1 MDLKQRGFPLLWLI
15 GLFCVIFNAD
25 VTTFAQTLNKRS
37 SRITSSRT
45 TFGTQVKSSSSSLSS
60 INGLN
65 FDCPEEFGYFPHPT
79 DCTQYYVCVFGGALL
94 ESCTGGLMYSHE
106 LQTCDWPRNVGCDV
120 SDSVA
125 REQTQ
130 EKLHGQGQQ
139 QTLQKQQP
147 QHQTNVPSRI
157 RFGSAFT
164 SPQTQQQ
171 SLKATAPPPQYHRQP
186 SQVIQA
192 QVHNIPPPPQLKVS
206 PNPIITSRGQPKHVL
221 EAQEEIAKLY
231 ADALETLPPVEE
243 EETDR
248 QQRVYRGQP
257 STVSQV
263 QRDRDGIIHQ
273 PNLNVIPN
281 HDKFNSYSGYG
292 NQYSSDI
299 INLDLNGNRLEN
311 LNVNDAKDLD
321 LNEHKRRYKRDLGF
335 DVEHKVQQEEQQAEQ
350 QPLTNSTKEAKFSSK
365 ISYESENTVSETE
378 TMQEIKELIKELYG
392 PDYVTTNIEELSS
405 LLDTKISKELETFEY
420 VMSSENAKKFG
431 IMKSSENRENFVRNI
446 PESWASPAILNSRS
460 MEELPQVEENFR
472 SLEIH
477 RESGNSK
484 DWDKTANS
492 KEERTT
498 SNQHE
503 KRNILHNAK
512 NVNNVDDL
520 GSYDNLGDFQ
530 NPELAEHTDYFEDLR
545 KSENLGE
552 NVEHSGISRK
562 GELKDSNREMKSL
575 KNVENTNNNGEEER
589 APVNGKWDNKSR
601 SKNHNDLE
609 ERTLNKIEPLSK
621 MFTKFGEL
629 LRKSIKL
636 ENLREVA
643 KSKNHTITE
652 EVNFSREND
661 NRDEDDLIAQETQ
674 TEHTFIS
681 DFTIDDNPDADAVES
696 LRYIRQLRPYIRMGG
711 TRTHWPFV
719 PTHFRSVD
727 TSPYQQQLSQSFGS
741 VNPFLSP
748 PSTITYDSLNA
759 LNSVQKQN
767 YQNYPLTFSG
777 NYRPKLVFANSNFRT
792 ASPSPTEQYNTNEFN
807 PFRPVLGTNYFG
819 SAGLSQSTTTSTTL
833 RPFNIKH
840 SDLLPYILQSL
851 RELKEQRKKLQMQNY
866 SYYHLDIDPLKE
878 QSTQSPFIAFK
889 TTTPKILKN
898 AQNTQISTMGG
909 FYNNQYFNY
918 PTKLTSTYHAS
929 NEYITTTPRVVS
941 SSPTTTTE
949 SQYFK
954 YNILANQKMKHYFT
968 TLKPITYEMN
978 TLIPVTD
985 NINIVTAPKLN
996 TIRPV
1001 MQSHNIIIFNHSLS
1015 SSYQP
1020 FTNLLT
1026 STFRPLNTT
1035 IKEPLRLQFNLSEF
1049 ISSLGASDLAPLNPT
1064 VKGMLN
1070 YLKEVNKPKSM
1081 LNENNSHWVPK
1092 LPTSFTTTTSTTASS
1107 KKSTKNYE
1115 NFINR
1120 IPNQTQKT
1128 NSIRGPTKFTTSKP
1142 DNPQANDEYYDEED
1156 ELEVGGEEDTDL
1168 PDIDADEEIQ
1178 PPSQMPPYA
1187 PMSETMAPPRSQ
1199 MMPPLEATA
1208 NPPFNAKPT
1217 YVTGFLEATT
1227 TRKPFMINHNFQQF
1241 YQPPHPLIRNQNQI
1255 PSFINFPSDYFQE
1268 IKTKLSTPSS
1278 ILKLTHFGVKPAIST
1293 KPTAANSTATTTIK
1307 PQLTSTL
1314 TSTSST
1320 PSTSTTTT
1328 TAPRPRYTIRPHRI
1342 RGQNKWHSPN
1352 TVGQQTNKTLLTL
1365 DFKHNRP
1372 AHIYRKRPMAA
1383 AHIATNSATAGGN
1396 ENSLMH
1402 TNADVNV
1409 PSRVET
1415 SSPYSSQQTATP
1427 SSLYLQAI
1435 KQNNIQ
1441 QHHNQV
1447 MVDNRNLPIQQAKLS
1462 STSSPSLSSF
1472 AQPQPFSIN
1481 HQHHPYYNNY
1491 YNTTN
1496 YEQQQEQENV
1506 QEQHN
1511 VNVDDGVSD
1520 EDVNDDIGDEDGV
1533 DVVDTYVPQQQQQ
1546 QQQQQKHQNIP
1557 QHLTSKSLQ
1566 QQQQQKQYQ
1575 QHSLSSIQ
1583 YSQNRQ
1589 KQQQQQLPSS
1599 PPQSS
1604 EVQLPEQNPYD
1615 SYYSVYDDD
1624 IDLYRD
1630 LDYQQPQQQQK
1641 THQQQQQQQHYQ
1653 PSQQPLRNSQS
1664 QQSTYRPLDIFTTP
1678 SPPLREGY
1686 KSQAKPQRPSNYGSN
1701 QQALLYN
1708 NDYDEDLIAQI
1719 EQDNSYD
1726 QPTRTASR
1734 NPQISIQTLRSG
1746 SSSTVR
1752 AVLERDE
1759 RNYYNTL
1766 TTPVPTL
1773 PNDAEEPAYIYEADY
1788 RDSSDYYYTNKK
1800 GSAKYTGKLK
1810 PLTEQDSYDV
1820 IGARLQNIQDF
1831 ETKSRTATKTTTTI
1845 TTTTRK
1851 PTTTST
1857 TTTTSTSRTTT
1868 KNSRSKTH
1876 ANKKLQQQEQQQQQ
1890 QRSPPPISPSPQQQ
1904 QPLSPS
1910 KQTKQ
1915 INSLQSIT
1923 QIPHEKHPSNPS
1935 TTPSVASLTSSS
1947 PKTPILSV
1955 VTQAHEK
1962 HTKQILTNAQ
1972 LTSTDRNSTPAG
1984 INHLEEVENIYDE
1997 SQNVQ
2002 VQSSEPSRTKA
2013 TEVNKLNIKLN
2024 DYSEQ
2029 SKAGNLVNEKSKSS
2043 KVTAER
2049 KRIQNFPESEFER
2062 QNYQAKSREIKNN
2075 ESDSLQLNSEE
2086 ILRSA
2091 SSSSTTLKYPATY
2104 NPSSPMPKM
2113 FEYSL
2118 QRDTNGFALRA
2129 QSVPLSSAEIK
2140 SQPIYERVLSTSILQ
2155 PSTTVTP
2162 KSKAITSTTTS
2173 YSTTEKAVSSST
2185 QSTYFAPSSKE
2196 EIAATTYAPPLRTW
2210 RNGRPTYPTTTMKL
2224 VYDNTFS
2231 VITEPNKVQTVA
2243 QENFQKI
2250 APNII
2255 KGSTAA
2261 PATTYKPASSTTST
2275 TTTHKPTT
2283 STPSNSLG
2291 VAISSER
2298 PIQSFTARTSIFKDN
2313 LQRTTSSASNR
2324 FVSPYKSLENILQ
2337 KDERSNLGLP
2347 RSTLKPRYLASGTSP
2362 LPFLQTTPKPFGSYF
2377 LITSQPKNFNE
2388 SIFATMATNSRNFS
2402 VSDAIITTFST
2413 LTLKPPIL
2421 KFNSSPT
2428 TTTTTSTT
2436 ANPITSTQS
2445 TTARSTIIASS
2456 PLKLIQAEKETEA
2469 NERPRSRGR
2478 SRYTFATVSNLLD
2491 NDEPTTY
2498 SPKYRFTA
2506 SVGDATTQ
2514 PSTSSLAVRRKIQ
2527 RARISSLQHHRPSF
2541 GSTGKSLERYTERE
2555 AFRTNPYK
2563 RKPLESETLS
2573 EKPRAEALISS
2584 PLHNNQENSIEGA
2597 KSSEIN
2603 GEEQVVAITD
2613 RPLKYFYSNKYRQNT
2628 PERTLAESLQNAGYI
2643 TSSSASNKASFKANS
2658 VLEQLQLFLAGSD
2671 SEEDESGP
2679 PQFVNDFMEPAIKAA
2694 VEEIRNLYTNTAST
2708 TRLPLTTTTT
2718 TTLKPT
2724 TTAMPPTTAYTSF
2737 NSTQQHLNTTTII
2750 RRTTSTTRPTT
2761 TTTSIATP
2769 TATPSS
2775 TIKHNKLSNSS
2786 VIYNASTST
2795 TTTTTPK
2802 NIPKFPSSTSSF
2814 LPSSSIATTTTATGK
2829 YISSTPANTGR
2840 SSNNQPPARAS
2851 RVNNAIKSSIAA
2863 AVTASPS
2870 HKGAPPSV
2878 VRSNKFSLGPTIK
2891 CSDTTSNAKCN
2902 EIPSRINSN
2911 SNRNRGSATY
2921 NQDRDAA
2928 LPASNSRGT
2937 YPPRT
2942 RPTLK
2947 PSGNIVSKA
2956 QEFIDIYR
2964 YPPSRPEPIYPIPTP
2979 DKTAAKCRKD
2989 VCLLPDCFCGGKEI
3003 PGNLNVSEVPQIVL
3017 ITFDDAVSTL
3027 NINLY
3032 EELFNNDTR
3041 KNPNG
3046 CPIRATFYVS
3056 HEWTNYGMIQDLYAD
3071 GHELA
3076 SHTISHSFGEQFSQ
3090 KKWTREVAGQRE
3102 ILAAYGGV
3110 KVSDVRGM
3118 RAPFLSVGGNK
3129 MYKMLYDSNFTYD
3142 SSLPVYENRP
3152 PSWPY
3157 TFDYK
3162 IFHDCMIPP
3171 CPTRS
3176 YPGIWQVPMVMWQD
3190 LNGGRCSMGDACSNP
3205 GDADGVMKM
3214 IMKNFE
3220 RHYTT
3225 NRAPFG
3231 LFYHAAWF
3239 TQPHHKEGFIKFLDA
3254 INAMPDVW
3262 IVTNWQA
3269 LQWVR
3274 DPTPLSRINSFQPFY
3289 CDYSD
3294 RPKRCNNP
3302 KVCNLWHKSGVR
3314 YMKTCQPCPDI
3325 YPWTGKTGIR
3335 SSRIDN
3341 DIEETT
3347 T

>member
-1 MDLKQRGFPLLWLI
+1 M
-15 GLFCVIFNAD
+15 N

-292 NQYSSDI
+292 NQY
-299 INLDLNGNRLEN
+299 
-311 LNVNDAKDLD
+311 
-321 LNEHKRRYKRDLGF
+321 
-335 DVEHKVQQEEQQAEQ
+335 
-350 QPLTNSTKEAKFSSK
+350 
-365 ISYESENTVSETE
+365 
-378 TMQEIKELIKELYG
+378 
-392 PDYVTTNIEELSS
+392 
-405 LLDTKISKELETFEY
+405 
-420 VMSSENAKKFG
+420 
-431 IMKSSENRENFVRNI
+431 
-446 PESWASPAILNSRS
+446 
-460 MEELPQVEENFR
+460 
-472 SLEIH
+472 
-477 RESGNSK
+477 
-484 DWDKTANS
+484 
-492 KEERTT
+492 
-498 SNQHE
+498 
-503 KRNILHNAK
+503 
-512 NVNNVDDL
+512 
-520 GSYDNLGDFQ
+520 
-530 NPELAEHTDYFEDLR
+530 
-545 KSENLGE
+545 
-552 NVEHSGISRK
+552 
-562 GELKDSNREMKSL
+562 
-575 KNVENTNNNGEEER
+575 
-589 APVNGKWDNKSR
+589 
-601 SKNHNDLE
+601 
-609 ERTLNKIEPLSK
+609 
-621 MFTKFGEL
+621 
-629 LRKSIKL
+629 
-636 ENLREVA
+636 
-643 KSKNHTITE
+643 
-652 EVNFSREND
+652 
-661 NRDEDDLIAQETQ
+661 
-674 TEHTFIS
+674 
-681 DFTIDDNPDADAVES
+681 
-696 LRYIRQLRPYIRMGG
+696 
-711 TRTHWPFV
+711 
-719 PTHFRSVD
+719 
-727 TSPYQQQLSQSFGS
+727 
-741 VNPFLSP
+741 
-748 PSTITYDSLNA
+748 
-759 LNSVQKQN
+759 
-767 YQNYPLTFSG
+767 
-777 NYRPKLVFANSNFRT
+777 
-792 ASPSPTEQYNTNEFN
+792 
-807 PFRPVLGTNYFG
+807 
-819 SAGLSQSTTTSTTL
+819 
-833 RPFNIKH
+833 
-840 SDLLPYILQSL
+840 
-851 RELKEQRKKLQMQNY
+851 
-866 SYYHLDIDPLKE
+866 
-878 QSTQSPFIAFK
+878 
-889 TTTPKILKN
+889 
-898 AQNTQISTMGG
+898 
-909 FYNNQYFNY
+909 
-918 PTKLTSTYHAS
+918 
-929 NEYITTTPRVVS
+929 
-941 SSPTTTTE
+941 
-949 SQYFK
+949 
-954 YNILANQKMKHYFT
+954 
-968 TLKPITYEMN
+968 
-978 TLIPVTD
+978 
-985 NINIVTAPKLN
+985 
-996 TIRPV
+996 
-1001 MQSHNIIIFNHSLS
+1001 
-1015 SSYQP
+1015 
-1020 FTNLLT
+1020 
-1026 STFRPLNTT
+1026 
-1035 IKEPLRLQFNLSEF
+1035 
-1049 ISSLGASDLAPLNPT
+1049 
-1064 VKGMLN
+1064 
-1070 YLKEVNKPKSM
+1070 
-1081 LNENNSHWVPK
+1081 
-1092 LPTSFTTTTSTTASS
+1092 
-1107 KKSTKNYE
+1107 
-1115 NFINR
+1115 
-1120 IPNQTQKT
+1120 
-1128 NSIRGPTKFTTSKP
+1128 
-1142 DNPQANDEYYDEED
+1142 
-1156 ELEVGGEEDTDL
+1156 
-1168 PDIDADEEIQ
+1168 
-1178 PPSQMPPYA
+1178 
-1187 PMSETMAPPRSQ
+1187 
-1199 MMPPLEATA
+1199 
-1208 NPPFNAKPT
+1208 
-1217 YVTGFLEATT
+1217 
-1227 TRKPFMINHNFQQF
+1227 
-1241 YQPPHPLIRNQNQI
+1241 
-1255 PSFINFPSDYFQE
+1255 
-1268 IKTKLSTPSS
+1268 
-1278 ILKLTHFGVKPAIST
+1278 
-1293 KPTAANSTATTTIK
+1293 
-1307 PQLTSTL
+1307 
-1314 TSTSST
+1314 
-1320 PSTSTTTT
+1320 
-1328 TAPRPRYTIRPHRI
+1328 
-1342 RGQNKWHSPN
+1342 
-1352 TVGQQTNKTLLTL
+1352 
-1365 DFKHNRP
+1365 
-1372 AHIYRKRPMAA
+1372 
-1383 AHIATNSATAGGN
+1383 
-1396 ENSLMH
+1396 
-1402 TNADVNV
+1402 
-1409 PSRVET
+1409 
-1415 SSPYSSQQTATP
+1415 
-1427 SSLYLQAI
+1427 
-1435 KQNNIQ
+1435 
-1441 QHHNQV
+1441 
-1447 MVDNRNLPIQQAKLS
+1447 
-1462 STSSPSLSSF
+1462 
-1472 AQPQPFSIN
+1472 
-1481 HQHHPYYNNY
+1481 
-1491 YNTTN
+1491 
-1496 YEQQQEQENV
+1496 
-1506 QEQHN
+1506 
-1511 VNVDDGVSD
+1511 
-1520 EDVNDDIGDEDGV
+1520 
-1533 DVVDTYVPQQQQQ
+1533 
-1546 QQQQQKHQNIP
+1546 
-1557 QHLTSKSLQ
+1557 
-1566 QQQQQKQYQ
+1566 
-1575 QHSLSSIQ
+1575 
-1583 YSQNRQ
+1583 
-1589 KQQQQQLPSS
+1589 
-1599 PPQSS
+1599 
-1604 EVQLPEQNPYD
+1604 
-1615 SYYSVYDDD
+1615 
-1624 IDLYRD
+1624 RD

-1653 PSQQPLRNSQS
+1653 PSQQPLRNSPS

-1678 SPPLREGY
+1678 STPLREGY

-1868 KNSRSKTH
+1868 KNSRTHTYNNQSSNLAPTVENSTMNIAITSTVVTTATSAINTTTTVPSFLLTQLTEYVDFSNRSKTH
-1876 ANKKLQQQEQQQQQ
+1876 ANKKLQQQEQQQQQQQQ

-1923 QIPHEKHPSNPS
+1923 QVPHEKHPSNPS

-2013 TEVNKLNIKLN
+2013 TEVNKVNIKLN

-2140 SQPIYERVLSTSILQ
+2140 SQPIYERVLSTSMLQ

-2255 KGSTAA
+2255 KGSTAT

-2347 RSTLKPRYLASGTSP
+2347 RSTLKPR
-2362 LPFLQTTPKPFGSYF
+2362 
-2377 LITSQPKNFNE
+2377 
-2388 SIFATMATNSRNFS
+2388 
-2402 VSDAIITTFST
+2402 
-2413 LTLKPPIL
+2413 
-2421 KFNSSPT
+2421 PT

-2436 ANPITSTQS
+2436 SNPITSTQS

-2878 VRSNKFSLGPTIK
+2878 CRIK
-2891 CSDTTSNAKCN
+2891 
-2902 EIPSRINSN
+2902 P
-2911 SNRNRGSATY
+2911 
-2921 NQDRDAA
+2921 
-2928 LPASNSRGT
+2928 
-2937 YPPRT
+2937 
-2942 RPTLK
+2942 
-2947 PSGNIVSKA
+2947 
-2956 QEFIDIYR
+2956 
-2964 YPPSRPEPIYPIPTP
+2964 
-2979 DKTAAKCRKD
+2979 
-2989 VCLLPDCFCGGKEI
+2989 GG
-3003 PGNLNVSEVPQIVL
+3003 
-3017 ITFDDAVSTL
+3017 
-3027 NINLY
+3027 
-3032 EELFNNDTR
+3032 
-3041 KNPNG
+3041 
-3046 CPIRATFYVS
+3046 
-3056 HEWTNYGMIQDLYAD
+3056 
-3071 GHELA
+3071 
-3076 SHTISHSFGEQFSQ
+3076 
-3090 KKWTREVAGQRE
+3090 GQV
-3102 ILAAYGGV
+3102 V
-3110 KVSDVRGM
+3110 KS
-3118 RAPFLSVGGNK
+3118 
-3129 MYKMLYDSNFTYD
+3129 
-3142 SSLPVYENRP
+3142 
-3152 PSWPY
+3152 
-3157 TFDYK
+3157 
-3162 IFHDCMIPP
+3162 
-3171 CPTRS
+3171 
-3176 YPGIWQVPMVMWQD
+3176 
-3190 LNGGRCSMGDACSNP
+3190 
-3205 GDADGVMKM
+3205 
-3214 IMKNFE
+3214 
-3220 RHYTT
+3220 
-3225 NRAPFG
+3225 
-3231 LFYHAAWF
+3231 
-3239 TQPHHKEGFIKFLDA
+3239 
-3254 INAMPDVW
+3254 
-3262 IVTNWQA
+3262 
-3269 LQWVR
+3269 
-3274 DPTPLSRINSFQPFY
+3274 
-3289 CDYSD
+3289 
-3294 RPKRCNNP
+3294 
-3302 KVCNLWHKSGVR
+3302 
-3314 YMKTCQPCPDI
+3314 
-3325 YPWTGKTGIR
+3325 
-3335 SSRIDN
+3335 
-3341 DIEETT
+3341 
-3347 T
+3347 